1 MAGGRS
7 SKPVKAI
14 LATCVASVLVAA
26 GEVTP
31 AGSFALPLTTPTVTT
46 LTVPLTTPTV
56 KAPTVPLTTPT
67 VPVKVPTVKT
77 PTLTTPTVKA
87 PTPTVPLKTPTVT
100 VKAPTVSTKAP
111 TVSVKAPTVSTTTP
125 KVTAKAPSVTV
136 GTGGVTVR
144 SPSVSATAPSLTA
157 PRRSTATGG
166 STVASRATSAGAG
179 SASGA
184 PVASSGA
191 LGAAAA
197 PGSSPGSSGSLGSY
211 SRLPAIEARP
221 GSRAFARIASRERTL
236 KALVARLQGCLSELP
251 EGQREL
257 LELRAGKG
265 SSRPL
270 SPRATAA
277 ALHVGVA
284 RLARLE
290 AKAVGELRDA
300 ARTHACGRLASIVAG
315 VASYLAAAFGEPLGP
330 AGAASGGV
338 EAARYEVPAGLG
350 ASRQPGD
357 RGLLGSDFS
366 PVPGGAISLLLL
378 LLIAGL
384 ALAALIADASGQGPR
399 HEQWRRRMIG
409 RLSSWR

>member
-1 MAGGRS
+1 
-7 SKPVKAI
+7 
-14 LATCVASVLVAA
+14 
-26 GEVTP
+26 
-31 AGSFALPLTTPTVTT
+31 
-46 LTVPLTTPTV
+46 
-56 KAPTVPLTTPT
+56 
-67 VPVKVPTVKT
+67 
-77 PTLTTPTVKA
+77 
-87 PTPTVPLKTPTVT
+87 
-100 VKAPTVSTKAP
+100 
-111 TVSVKAPTVSTTTP
+111 
-125 KVTAKAPSVTV
+125 
-136 GTGGVTVR
+136 VTVR

-166 STVASRATSAGAG
+166 STVASRGTSSAAG

-184 PVASSGA
+184 VASSGT
-191 LGAAAA
+191 LGAAPA
-197 PGSSPGSSGSLGSY
+197 PGSSPGSAGSLGSY

-257 LELRAGKG
+257 LELRAGTG

-290 AKAVGELRDA
+290 AKAVGELRNA

-315 VASYLAAAFGEPLGP
+315 VAAYLAAAFGEPLGP

-384 ALAALIADASGQGPR
+384 ALAALIADAAGQGPR
-399 HEQWRRRMIG
+399 HEQWRRRMVG